1 MCLLR
6 HLEDDDDDDDDDD
19 DVERLI
25 EGFGMK
31 RV

>member
-6 HLEDDDDDDDDDD
+6 HLEDDDDDDD